1 MKTLAAATP
10 AKAPLAVSLA
20 SDRPVPRYAWYA
32 LLAVGGTLLITL
44 AAKTQVP
51 FWPVPMTLQTLAIFA
66 LAAAYGMRLAGA
78 TLLLYLVEGALG
90 LPVFAGTPEK
100 GIGLAYIAGPTG
112 GYLAGFLVMAL
123 IAGWAADRGWSTSP
137 ARLGAAM
144 LAGEV
149 VMLAMGAAWIGV
161 LFGVDKAFAWGVG
174 PFIVTDLVK
183 LVIAACLVPAIWTL
197 LRRPAG

>member
-1 MKTLAAATP
+1 MKTLAAATS

-32 LLAVGGTLLITL
+32 LLAVGGTLLITM

-78 TLLLYLVEGALG
+78 TLLIYLVEGALG

-100 GIGLAYIAGPTG
+100 GIGLAYMAGPTG
-112 GYLAGFLVMAL
+112 GYLIGFAAGAYVVGWLAEQGWDRSVLRLFMAMLLGHLVIFAFGLAWLTTL
-123 IAGWAADRGWSTSP
+123 IGFEKAWLLGVVPFYAATLFKT
-137 ARLGAAM
+137 ALGAC
-144 LAGEV
+144 V
-149 VMLAMGAAWIGV
+149 
-161 LFGVDKAFAWGVG
+161 
-174 PFIVTDLVK
+174 
-183 LVIAACLVPAIWTL
+183 VPALWQL
-197 LRRPAG
+197 AKR